1 MEGLQS
7 FIVRMLQASVAMSRL
22 LLTQETKCV
31 LASSRQRKRRTKR
44 FATQKISA
52 LYQPLISR
60 VRLLARRIQI
70 HIYRTYCVCSGTFP
84 TFCNYKRLSRLYGYI
99 LKRLKLV
106 QFCALMF
113 SHTVLFH
120 VFIANCTSIRRT
132 TLEPSDKTLH
142 IRFSFR

>member
-31 LASSRQRKRRTKR
+31 LAFLRQRKQRTKH

-60 VRLLARRIQI
+60 VRFKYAYNECIMFAVE
-70 HIYRTYCVCSGTFP
+70 HFE
-84 TFCNYKRLSRLYGYI
+84 LSVITNDYHDYMDI
-99 LKRLKLV
+99 
-106 QFCALMF
+106 F
-113 SHTVLFH
+113 
-120 VFIANCTSIRRT
+120 
-132 TLEPSDKTLH
+132 
-142 IRFSFR
+142 